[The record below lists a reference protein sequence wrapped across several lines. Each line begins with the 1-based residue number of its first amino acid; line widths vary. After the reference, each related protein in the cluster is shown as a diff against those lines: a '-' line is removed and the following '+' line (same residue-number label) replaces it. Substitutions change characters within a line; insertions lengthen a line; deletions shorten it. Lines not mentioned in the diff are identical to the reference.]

1 LGREITEIV
10 SSGSHPTGILLK
22 AEKMKA
28 KKKLRRSMWLP
39 TEVTELAAEYH
50 PARGGPPRKRE

>member
-1 LGREITEIV
+1 V